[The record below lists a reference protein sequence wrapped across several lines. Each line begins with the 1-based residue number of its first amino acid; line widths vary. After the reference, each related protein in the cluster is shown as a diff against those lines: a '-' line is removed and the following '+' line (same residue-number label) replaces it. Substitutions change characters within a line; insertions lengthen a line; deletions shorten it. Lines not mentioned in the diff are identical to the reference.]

1 MSRYIDADAIEYHE
15 VFEGDEFVR
24 VAYGDDI
31 DELPTV
37 DAVEVVRCKNCSK
50 KEYCRASNVWAV
62 LPSDDWFCADG
73 KRREDGE

>member
-31 DELPTV
+31 DELPTADV
-37 DAVEVVRCKNCSK
+37 VPREIADEAYAHGWTDAEA
-50 KEYCRASNVWAV
+50 EYHKLAENIMRGDA
-62 LPSDDWFCADG
+62 
-73 KRREDGE
+73 E